1 MNREEVRSQ
10 KSEFRMPARRVG
22 LFAVLLAA
30 VGFAQTGKVPAS
42 YRDLKFPAAGRINIP
57 EPVRFQLA
65 NGITVY
71 LMEDHELPTVSMNAM
86 VRTGSF
92 WEPVAK
98 AGLAGI
104 CATVMR
110 TGGSTTRNGDALDRE
125 LDRLGASVESNSS
138 GDMSS
143 AGFFALKEDVD
154 KALPILADVLQ
165 HPAFPEDKI
174 ELAKIDAR
182 ANIDRRNDDPGNIAS
197 REYMRVMYG
206 KDSPVAHQT
215 EYATIN
221 AITREDLVAFH
232 KQFYQPESVILGAW
246 GDFDAAAMRKK
257 IEQVFG
263 GWQRGGRERPKIPAA
278 SVRGRAGMYA
288 INKDDLNQSQVLIG
302 LPGGR
307 IDDPDYFAATV
318 MNNILGNGFSSRLF
332 AQVRTEQALAY
343 AIGSSWD
350 ANYEYIGTFTAAGGS
365 KSESTVKFVR
375 AVERELVRLTE
386 GLVTDAELAR
396 GKDNIL
402 KGIAFEFDSIGKIA
416 NRLMTYEYYGYPKD
430 FLQRFQDGIAKVT
443 KDDVLRIAKQYVK
456 SDQFTVLV
464 VGKEKDFDAP
474 LASLGK
480 VTQIDIAIP
489 K

>member
-1 MNREEVRSQ
+1 M
-10 KSEFRMPARRVG
+10 RRALPIL
-22 LFAVLLAA
+22 LFAALTS
-30 VGFAQTGKVPAS
+30 AQQAKIPAG
-42 YRDLKFPAAGRINIP
+42 YRDLKFPAPGRINIP
-57 EPVRFQLA
+57 QPARFQLA

-71 LMEDHELPTVSMNAM
+71 LMEDHELPTVSMTAM

-92 WEPVAK
+92 WEPVSK
-98 AGLAGI
+98 AGLAGL

-125 LDRLGASVESNSS
+125 LDRLGASVETNSG
-138 GDMSS
+138 GDQST

-182 ANIDRRNDDPGNIAS
+182 ANIDRRNDDPGGIAS

-206 KDSPVAHQT
+206 KDSPFAHQT

-257 IEQVFG
+257 IEQAFG
-263 GWQRGGRERPKIPAA
+263 GWDRGGRERPKIPAA
-278 SVRGRAGMYA
+278 DVRGKAGIYA

-307 IDDPDYFAATV
+307 VDDPDYFAATV

-350 ANYEYIGTFTAAGGS
+350 ANYEYMGTFTAAGGS
-365 KSESTVKFVR
+365 KSETTVKFVR
-375 AVERELVRLTE
+375 AIQHELQKLAE

-396 GKDNIL
+396 GKNNIL
-402 KGIAFEFDSIGKIA
+402 KGIAFEFDSTGKVA

-430 FLQRFQDGIAKVT
+430 FLQKFQDGVAKVT
-443 KDDVLRIAKQYVK
+443 KDDVLRAAKKYVK

-480 VTQIDIAIP
+480 VMRIDITIP

>member
-1 MNREEVRSQ
+1 
-10 KSEFRMPARRVG
+10 
-22 LFAVLLAA
+22 
-30 VGFAQTGKVPAS
+30 
-42 YRDLKFPAAGRINIP
+42 
-57 EPVRFQLA
+57 
-65 NGITVY
+65 
-71 LMEDHELPTVSMNAM
+71 
-86 VRTGSF
+86 
-92 WEPVAK
+92 
-98 AGLAGI
+98 
-104 CATVMR
+104 
-110 TGGSTTRNGDALDRE
+110 
-125 LDRLGASVESNSS
+125 
-138 GDMSS
+138 
-143 AGFFALKEDVD
+143 
-154 KALPILADVLQ
+154 
-165 HPAFPEDKI
+165 
-174 ELAKIDAR
+174 
-182 ANIDRRNDDPGNIAS
+182 
-197 REYMRVMYG
+197 MRVMYG

-375 AVERELVRLTE
+375 AVERELMRLTE
-386 GLVTDAELAR
+386 GLVTDTELAR